1 MQGEN
6 WSDGFRMMNP
16 LVKCLAQFLQ
26 VLFSLFS
33 DEKITATATAQSQ
46 PQIPSFQVSSLL
58 KMSPKYHD

>member
-1 MQGEN
+1 
-6 WSDGFRMMNP
+6 MMNP
-16 LVKCLAQFLQ
+16 VVECLAQFLQ

-58 KMSPKYHD
+58 KMSPKYYD